1 MISCPKRKTMAEND
15 VNLYDLRLKLFGPT
29 LDDSV
34 LYGIDRMIDC
44 FVKQRDTKQLERK
57 ESFYRSCEALPV
69 LEDTPPI
76 AQLLPPK
83 LSSDEMDIIIDAI
96 VQSRRGSQKSTR
108 KVRSTPPSAQKAPYP
123 QLRRT
128 RWAIARI
135 NEFDDG
141 GKTYEIMKPLDGT
154 APLPTVSQDTEIV
167 FAVLLNGN
175 TLSYRIQQQQLNP
188 PAEAH

>member
-1 MISCPKRKTMAEND
+1 MAND
-15 VNLYDLRLKLFGPT
+15 GVNLYDLRLKLFGPT

-34 LYGIDRMIDC
+34 LYGIDRMIDY
-44 FVKQRDTKQLERK
+44 FVSQKENKAPERK

-69 LEDTPPI
+69 LEEMAPI
-76 AQLLPPK
+76 GQHLPPK
-83 LSSDEMDIIIDAI
+83 LSADEMDIIIDAI
-96 VQSRRGSQKSTR
+96 VQSRRNSQKSAR
-108 KVRSTPPSAQKAPYP
+108 KVRTTPSRQTGPFPR
-123 QLRRT
+123 LRQT

-154 APLPTVSQDTEIV
+154 ALLPTVSQDTEIV
-167 FAVLLNGN
+167 FAVLQNGN
-175 TLSYRIQQQQLNP
+175 TLSYRIQQQQQQQQQQLNP